1 MFPPKTSPGL
11 TNLIDRIDR
20 MSSLSPTWMHVTW
33 GAGGST
39 RERSLELAGASQ
51 GMGLETCLHLT
62 CTNLQEGVLDQT
74 LKVKFYSLSLFF
86 LE

>member
-1 MFPPKTSPGL
+1 M
-11 TNLIDRIDR
+11 
-20 MSSLSPTWMHVTW
+20 TW